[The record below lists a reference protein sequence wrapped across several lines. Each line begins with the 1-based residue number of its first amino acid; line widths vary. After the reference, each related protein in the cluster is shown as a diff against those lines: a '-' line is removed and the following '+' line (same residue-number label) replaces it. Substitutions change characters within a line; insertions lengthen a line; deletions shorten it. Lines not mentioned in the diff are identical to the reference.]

1 MRRLVL
7 GLDTLPALR
16 QATGSREVDLAAA
29 ATLAQLAGVDA
40 VRLSVNDDL
49 KPVREEDVREARRA
63 ARRLELRMPPHQ
75 TLLKVAL
82 EARPD
87 RVLLAASG
95 REGAMPSGPLDLRGP
110 NVVIDPLVRS
120 LAEAGIPC
128 GIVVNPDNESVKRVH
143 GEGVPAVE
151 FSTRAIID
159 LPSNERRVELER
171 LSDAVRLASKL
182 HLEIGIA
189 GGLGFETLSDVLE
202 TCPAVNWVV
211 VGRAAI
217 TRAMLVGLDRSLRDL
232 RALVS

>member
-1 MRRLVL
+1 VRRLTL
-7 GLDTLPALR
+7 GLDSLPTLR
-16 QATGSREVDLAAA
+16 QATGSREIDLAGAA
-29 ATLAQLAGVDA
+29 ALARLAGVDD

-95 REGAMPSGPLDLRGP
+95 REGAAAGGPLDLRGP
-110 NVVIDPLVRS
+110 GVVVDPLVRS

-128 GIVVNPDNESVKRVH
+128 AILINPDNDSVKRVH

-151 FSTRAIID
+151 FSTRAIVD
-159 LPSNERRVELER
+159 LPQSERRVALER

-182 HLEIGIA
+182 HLEIGIG
-189 GGLGFETLSDVLE
+189 GGLGFETVSGVLE
-202 TCPAVNWVV
+202 ACPAVNWVA
-211 VGRAAI
+211 VGRAAVA
-217 TRAMLVGLDRSLRDL
+217 RAMLVGLDRALRDL
-232 RALVS
+232 RALVQ